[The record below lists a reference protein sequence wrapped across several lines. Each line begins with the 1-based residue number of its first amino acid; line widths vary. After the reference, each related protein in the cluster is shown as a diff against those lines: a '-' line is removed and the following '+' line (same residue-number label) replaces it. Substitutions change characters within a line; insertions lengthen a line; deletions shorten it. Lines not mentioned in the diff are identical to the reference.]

1 MQVKKKR
8 FKRMKIAMVNWYS
21 KRMNYKFYQ
30 YQDIK
35 EYFINITPYPIAVAL
50 PTTGNQEHN
59 YGQTTL

>member
-1 MQVKKKR
+1 
-8 FKRMKIAMVNWYS
+8 MKIAMVNWYS

-50 PTTGNQEHN
+50 PITGNQEHN